1 MEHFESIESRL
12 TDQMATILVEKF
24 ESIFLEGL
32 KLKGYS
38 FDNKFEVEEFVAM
51 NCRCEDIIHL
61 KQRTYFVNDIP
72 FLLHLYEIKSDVNFQ
87 KSEINLMSASYG
99 QYSFL

>member
-38 FDNKFEVEEFVAM
+38 FDNKFEVE
-51 NCRCEDIIHL
+51 
-61 KQRTYFVNDIP
+61 
-72 FLLHLYEIKSDVNFQ
+72 
-87 KSEINLMSASYG
+87 
-99 QYSFL
+99 